1 MNTPVYRNWIFKDHI
16 LLASFHR
23 LSSSCVTV
31 AAVAAMDSSNSSKS
45 HRVRDFLP
53 SVRPSFLSFMLVLAC
68 GYLWMKNET
77 INDRLIALE
86 NRMNKFPLEVR
97 VESGSPKENFEQL
110 NVKPTTDS
118 VETLTINRIDYTSG
132 RNYDCYFAV

>member
-1 MNTPVYRNWIFKDHI
+1 MKAPEMESTC
-16 LLASFHR
+16 S
-23 LSSSCVTV
+23 
-31 AAVAAMDSSNSSKS
+31 SSKS
-45 HRVRDFLP
+45 SRVRDFLLF
-53 SVRPSFLSFMLVLAC
+53 SSISISLVLVFASGC
-68 GYLWMKNET
+68 LWMKNET
-77 INDRLIALE
+77 TNDRLIALE